1 MLFSSSQ
8 AQIKNVC
15 LSGVFKC
22 ACLEIHPN
30 VTLCNRSRHM
40 KTETGLTVDDGRH
53 GQDDAIA
60 VVDDG
65 VHRLVFNN
73 MKIMPQVVVCL

>member
-1 MLFSSSQ
+1 
-8 AQIKNVC
+8 
-15 LSGVFKC
+15 
-22 ACLEIHPN
+22 
-30 VTLCNRSRHM
+30 M